1 MNLVNGLVVVDKPKG
16 RTSRDVIND
25 LNHLFNTK
33 KIGHTGT
40 LDPIASGVLVCLIGK
55 YTKLVDLITSY
66 DKTYIAT
73 IKLGIKTDSLDETG
87 NIIETND
94 KKIKLSDIKKVFQEF
109 PKKYLQTVPK
119 YSAIK
124 INGKKLYEYAR
135 NDIDIEL
142 PKREVSIYSL
152 ELIDFKDNTI
162 TFKAKVSKGT
172 YIRSL
177 IQDICDRLNT
187 IGTMSSLIR
196 TNQGNFSIDDSYT
209 LEKIANKEYKLLKVK
224 DFLDYPIIEI
234 PDDLFK
240 AINNGAMINNTF
252 NIQDKVIFTYHNEDI
267 AIYVKDNDYLKHY
280 ITL

>member
-1 MNLVNGLVVVDKPKG
+1 MNLVNGLVVVNKPKG

-94 KKIKLSDIKKVFQEF
+94 NNIKLSDIKKVFQEF

-152 ELIDFKDNTI
+152 ELIDFKDNTV

-177 IQDICDRLNT
+177 IQDICDKLGT

-209 LEKIANKEYKLLKVK
+209 IEQIANKEYKLLKVK